1 MREDLKEV
9 RERVMAVSGRIA
21 FQARTGAKQKQVQRS
36 WGRGVPSCLRND
48 KEQGREQQ

>member
-9 RERVMAVSGRIA
+9 REHVMAVSGRMA
-21 FQARTGAKQKQVQRS
+21 FQARTRTKEKQVQRP
-36 WGRGVPSCLRND
+36 WGRGVPSCLRKD